1 VAVQVVMVAVHQVV
15 IMPVV
20 LAVAVAEVAQGE
32 MVVLAELV
40 VQVVR
45 VMTTNKQELPYQ
57 LYS

>member
-1 VAVQVVMVAVHQVV
+1 VAVQVVMVAVQQVV